1 MEFEKMTREQL
12 IDEIK
17 GLRNQL
23 SSFRENEVLL
33 SEKVEKY
40 RTISD
45 YASDWEYWLSPDGT
59 FFYTSP
65 SCERITGYPLSRFR
79 DNSNFLRTIL
89 HPEDNAIYS
98 HHIAECPKCAESS
111 RLPLEFR
118 IVTQSG
124 EIVWLEHK
132 CQPIHSKDGIYLG
145 RRACNRDI
153 TDRKNAEL
161 ALIASEKQLRGIL
174 EASTES
180 VFLMDKDGQILMA
193 NTTTAERL
201 NTTIEALIGTNIY
214 KLIPP
219 DVAENRKKKVQK
231 IIETRKPMRFEDER
245 FGRIFLNSVY
255 PIQRE
260 GGEVTHLAVF
270 GLDITEERLSKQIIE
285 ENRRKLAEVNNMLQ
299 LVIDTIP
306 VRIFWKNLDSL
317 YLGCNRIFAK
327 DAGKNDPTELIGE
340 NDYNLGWKAQADLY
354 VQDDQAVIKSGI
366 ARIHYEEPQNTPTG
380 DLKWLR
386 TSKAPLHN
394 QDGDIVGILGTYE
407 DITERKTMEEGIR
420 ESEQRYRSI
429 FQNNHAILLIIDPE
443 NGRIVDANPAAC
455 RYYGYALKTILTKNI
470 SDINT
475 LHPEQVREEMTHA
488 DAELGNHFFFS
499 HKLANGE
506 IKPVEVFSGP
516 IKIKGKK
523 LLYSIIHD
531 ISERKQ
537 AEEEREKLILELK
550 AALLEINTLSGLLP
564 ICSSCKKIRDDQGY
578 WQQIESYI
586 RAHSQVEF
594 THSVCPECAER
605 LYPEVMK
612 RIRDRKQ

>member
-1 MEFEKMTREQL
+1 MDFEKMTREQL
-12 IDEIK
+12 IDEIR
-17 GLRNQL
+17 GLRIQL
-23 SSFRENEVLL
+23 SSLCENEVSL
-33 SEKVEKY
+33 SEKVEKH
-40 RTISD
+40 RMISD
-45 YASDWEYWLSPDGT
+45 FASDWEYWLCPDGT

-65 SCERITGYPLSRFR
+65 SCERITGYPLSCFIN
-79 DNSNFLRTIL
+79 NSDFLRSIL

-98 HHIAECPKCAESS
+98 QHIAECPTCAESS
-111 RLPLEFR
+111 SLPLEFR
-118 IVTQSG
+118 IITKCG
-124 EIVWLEHK
+124 GIVWLEHK
-132 CQPIHSKDGIYLG
+132 CQPVYSKDGIYLG

-153 TDRKNAEL
+153 TDRKKTEL
-161 ALIASEKQLRGIL
+161 ALIASERQLRGIL

-201 NTTIEALIGTNIY
+201 NTTVGALVETDIY
-214 KLIPP
+214 KLLPP
-219 DVAENRKKKVQK
+219 DVAENRRRNVQE
-231 IIETRKPMRFEDER
+231 IISSGKPMRFEDER

-270 GLDITEERLSKQIIE
+270 GLDITEERQSKQIVE

-306 VRIFWKNLDSL
+306 VRIFWKNLDSV
-317 YLGCNRIFAK
+317 YLGCNKIFAK
-327 DAGKNDPTELIGE
+327 DAGRNGPLELIGQ

-386 TSKAPLHN
+386 TTKAPLHN

-407 DITERKTMEEGIR
+407 DITERKTMEEGLR

-429 FQNNHAILLIIDPE
+429 FQNNHATLLIIDPE

-455 RYYGYALKTILTKNI
+455 KYYGYDLKTIRAIKITDI
-470 SDINT
+470 ST
-475 LHPEQVREEMTHA
+475 LHPEQVRGEMA
-488 DAELGNHFFFS
+488 RANAEQGNHFFFS
-499 HKLANGE
+499 HQLANGE
-506 IKPVEVFSGP
+506 IRPVEVFSGP

-537 AEEEREKLILELK
+537 AEEEREKLILELR
-550 AALLEINTLSGLLP
+550 AALSEIKTLSGMLP

-578 WQQIESYI
+578 WQQLESYI
-586 RAHSQVEF
+586 LAHSQAEF
-594 THSVCPECAER
+594 THSICPECADR

-612 RIRDRKQ
+612 RIRDRQ